1 MEVYNTSSNRL
12 YHLVITESIVKHF
25 ALHMASFAISFLN
38 FSFSISKLMHYRESV
53 QAVWRLRRI
62 HEGRAGGK
70 SGDRV

>member
-38 FSFSISKLMHYRESV
+38 FSFSISKLMHHSKGF
-53 QAVWRLRRI
+53 RLAFLLYLPI
-62 HEGRAGGK
+62 
-70 SGDRV
+70 

>member
-38 FSFSISKLMHYRESV
+38 FSFSISKLMQLFFDYYKVSELLSQTFHC
-53 QAVWRLRRI
+53 L
-62 HEGRAGGK
+62 
-70 SGDRV
+70 